1 MALPILAHWAGRSIF
16 DIEPAALAR
25 RGIRLLLADLDNTL
39 APYGEPEPT
48 QAVRDW
54 AAALGE
60 QGITLFVLSNN
71 RHPERPRRFS
81 QALGVPFL
89 GHAGKPKPGGFRRA
103 MEQMSCTPEQTAIV
117 GDQLFTDILGGRNA
131 GVFTTGGAHPVGG
144 QSGALPALRSGVALP
159 HVEQKEDKT
168 VMSAIFGPAGNAES
182 FPYKS
187 SADAPRWLA
196 ELGLDCY
203 EYQCGKGVNVREET
217 ARNIGAAAVA
227 AGIRLSLHAPYFINL
242 ANPDPESLQKT
253 IGYITAACQAA
264 DWMGAGRVVIHSGAL
279 MKRTRREALDIAL
292 RSLKAVIAA
301 CDDAGYGHIALC
313 PETMG
318 KINQLGDLDEVLEL
332 CTLDERL
339 VPCVDFGHLY
349 ARSLGE
355 LEGTAA
361 CASMLDRIREV
372 LGEVR
377 AGVFHSHFSKI
388 QFTPNGGEKMHLTF
402 AQDDFGPDPA
412 PLMAEVARRGWSP
425 TFICESA
432 GTQAEDALTMKRLYQ
447 AACG

>member
-1 MALPILAHWAGRSIF
+1 
-16 DIEPAALAR
+16 
-25 RGIRLLLADLDNTL
+25 
-39 APYGEPEPT
+39 
-48 QAVRDW
+48 
-54 AAALGE
+54 
-60 QGITLFVLSNN
+60 
-71 RHPERPRRFS
+71 
-81 QALGVPFL
+81 
-89 GHAGKPKPGGFRRA
+89 
-103 MEQMSCTPEQTAIV
+103 
-117 GDQLFTDILGGRNA
+117 
-131 GVFTTGGAHPVGG
+131 
-144 QSGALPALRSGVALP
+144 
-159 HVEQKEDKT
+159 
-168 VMSAIFGPAGNAES
+168 MSAIFGPAGNAES

-402 AQDDFGPDPA
+402 AQDDFGKRRHPGGGRADYEKVVSG
-412 PLMAEVARRGWSP
+412 MSEVRGWGAFAGAPRSGAALCAVQAFSRRENLDAGRIQFARADEGAGAP
-425 TFICESA
+425 GGPWPAGASA